1 MKKILLSLI
10 TAAVLL
16 SCQSSRDT
24 SHKYTA
30 ITPGVEW
37 LDTNNEKINAH
48 GGGIL
53 YHEGIYYWYGEC
65 KSDSTYWNPNVPG
78 WECYRTEAGGVNC
91 YSSKDLLNWKYEGLV
106 LQPEISDTQSDLHP
120 SKVLERP
127 KVIYNDKTKKFVMW
141 LHVDS
146 DDYNKAAAGVAV
158 SDSPTGVFTYLGSMH
173 PNGQISRDTQKSCSV
188 PRSLQ
193 SFPVRS
199 RSCFS
204 PSRNTLGFP

>member
-91 YSSKDLLNWKYEGLV
+91 YSSKDLLNWNMKDSFSNRKYLTHN
-106 LQPEISDTQSDLHP
+106 PISILPKCWRDL
-120 SKVLERP
+120 KL
-127 KVIYNDKTKKFVMW
+127 YTMTK
-141 LHVDS
+141 
-146 DDYNKAAAGVAV
+146 
-158 SDSPTGVFTYLGSMH
+158 
-173 PNGQISRDTQKSCSV
+173 
-188 PRSLQ
+188 PRNL
-193 SFPVRS
+193 
-199 RSCFS
+199 
-204 PSRNTLGFP
+204 

>member
-53 YHEGIYYWYGEC
+53 YHEGIYYWYG
-65 KSDSTYWNPNVPG
+65 NV
-78 WECYRTEAGGVNC
+78 
-91 YSSKDLLNWKYEGLV
+91 
-106 LQPEISDTQSDLHP
+106 
-120 SKVLERP
+120 
-127 KVIYNDKTKKFVMW
+127 KVIP
-141 LHVDS
+141 L
-146 DDYNKAAAGVAV
+146 
-158 SDSPTGVFTYLGSMH
+158 TGIPM
-173 PNGQISRDTQKSCSV
+173 
-188 PRSLQ
+188 
-193 SFPVRS
+193 FPVGNVIVRK
-199 RSCFS
+199 
-204 PSRNTLGFP
+204 PVE

>member
-30 ITPGVEW
+30 ITPGIEW

-106 LQPEISDTQSDLHP
+106 LQPEMSDTQSDLHP

-141 LHVDS
+141 LHVS
-146 DDYNKAAAGVAV
+146 K
-158 SDSPTGVFTYLGSMH
+158 
-173 PNGQISRDTQKSCSV
+173 
-188 PRSLQ
+188 
-193 SFPVRS
+193 PV
-199 RSCFS
+199 
-204 PSRNTLGFP
+204 GFM

>member
-91 YSSKDLLNWKYEGLV
+91 YSSWCFHLSGFDAPERAN
-106 LQPEISDTQSDLHP
+106 QPGHDPIQ
-120 SKVLERP
+120 R
-127 KVIYNDKTKKFVMW
+127 
-141 LHVDS
+141 
-146 DDYNKAAAGVAV
+146 
-158 SDSPTGVFTYLGSMH
+158 
-173 PNGQISRDTQKSCSV
+173 
-188 PRSLQ
+188 
-193 SFPVRS
+193 
-199 RSCFS
+199 
-204 PSRNTLGFP
+204 

>member
-65 KSDSTYWNPNVPG
+65 KSDSTYWNPNG
-78 WECYRTEAGGVNC
+78 SRLGMLSYGSRW
-91 YSSKDLLNWKYEGLV
+91 SKLLLFQGPSQL
-106 LQPEISDTQSDLHP
+106 EI
-120 SKVLERP
+120 
-127 KVIYNDKTKKFVMW
+127 
-141 LHVDS
+141 
-146 DDYNKAAAGVAV
+146 
-158 SDSPTGVFTYLGSMH
+158 
-173 PNGQISRDTQKSCSV
+173 
-188 PRSLQ
+188 
-193 SFPVRS
+193 
-199 RSCFS
+199 
-204 PSRNTLGFP
+204 

>member
-10 TAAVLL
+10 TAAILL
-16 SCQSSRDT
+16 SCQSSHDT

-91 YSSKDLLNWKYEGLV
+91 
-106 LQPEISDTQSDLHP
+106 
-120 SKVLERP
+120 
-127 KVIYNDKTKKFVMW
+127 
-141 LHVDS
+141 
-146 DDYNKAAAGVAV
+146 
-158 SDSPTGVFTYLGSMH
+158 
-173 PNGQISRDTQKSCSV
+173 
-188 PRSLQ
+188 
-193 SFPVRS
+193 
-199 RSCFS
+199 
-204 PSRNTLGFP
+204 